1 MSPTNHPTLGII
13 AGAGQ
18 LPRRIIEA
26 CRQQD
31 RQFYIVAFENQTEPE
46 LVENLPHIWC
56 RLGQTKKA
64 LDYLKQ
70 CGVEEIVMVG
80 PIKRPSW
87 SELKPD
93 TFTATWLAKRLHKI
107 LGDDSL
113 LRAVIHLIES
123 EGFTV
128 VSAENIIGDS
138 LLAPRGVIGKHH
150 PNSQDQQDIALGL
163 KVATMLGSC
172 DIGQAVMIQQGLVL
186 GVEAIEGTEALL
198 KRCAPL
204 KRAGAGGV
212 LVKVTKPQQE
222 VRVDRPTV
230 GLETL
235 KKLQEGEFRGLAVE
249 AFGVIMLNKEEMI
262 QFADEHQLFLVGV
275 ERKG

>member
-1 MSPTNHPTLGII
+1 MSQTSLSKLGII

-18 LPRRIIEA
+18 LPRKIIEV
-26 CRQQD
+26 CVQQG
-31 RQFYIVAFENQTEPE
+31 RQFSIIAFENQTDPQ
-46 LVENLPHIWC
+46 LIENLPHIWC

-70 CGVEEIVMVG
+70 QGVQEIVMVG

-93 TFTATWLAKRLHKI
+93 AFTATWLAKHLHKI

-113 LRAVIHLIES
+113 LRAIIHLIEC

-128 VSAENIIGDS
+128 VSAENIIGNS
-138 LLAPRGVIGKHH
+138 LLAPHGVLGKHR
-150 PNSQDQQDIALGL
+150 PDSQDQQDISLGL
-163 KVATMLGSC
+163 KIATILGSC
-172 DIGQAVMIQQGLVL
+172 DVGQAVMIQQGLVL

-198 KRCAPL
+198 KRCASL
-204 KRAGAGGV
+204 KRAGSGGV
-212 LVKVTKPQQE
+212 LVKITKPQQE

-235 KKLQEGEFRGLAVE
+235 KRIQEGGFRGLAVE

-262 QFADEHQLFLVGV
+262 QFADEHQLFLIGV
-275 ERKG
+275 ERRE